1 MIRTAMIEDDP
12 ATMRRMEQAIAASG
26 DVVVV
31 AKALDALTG
40 GALIKA
46 GGFDVLLCDLGLPDG
61 DGITLIRQAASLYPE
76 ADILVVTL
84 FADQRNVIKC
94 IEAGAR
100 GYLVKDQKIERCVDA
115 IRDIRAGG
123 SPISPIIARQLLQ
136 RIKPDILAKE
146 DSAVVTLT
154 VRENHILRIL
164 SRGFSYAECADLLE
178 ISPHTVG
185 THVKNIYRKLE
196 VSSRAEAVF
205 EATSLGMLQGD

>member
-31 AKALDALTG
+31 AKALDASTG